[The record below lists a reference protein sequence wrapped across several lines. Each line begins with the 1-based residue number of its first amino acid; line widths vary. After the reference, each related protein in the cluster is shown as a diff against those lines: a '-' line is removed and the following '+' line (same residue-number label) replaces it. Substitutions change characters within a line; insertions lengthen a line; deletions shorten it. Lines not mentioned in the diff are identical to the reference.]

1 VFKGIYYFILG
12 VFKDIYYFTLDVF
25 KGIIFFYP
33 VTSTL
38 IANNWN
44 VYEFVCNTNNV
55 QTVTES
61 KIQGRLNSLIVPKG
75 KAEYWGPYPH
85 NQSQE

>member
-1 VFKGIYYFILG
+1 
-12 VFKDIYYFTLDVF
+12 
-25 KGIIFFYP
+25 
-33 VTSTL
+33 L
-38 IANNWN
+38 IANKWN